1 MAKVAKI
8 WDGTDWVE
16 FISAIPNPYPDQNG
30 NANKYLTTDGTFP
43 YWADVVAQ
51 DGTNSF
57 ATINTPSGTDPVA
70 DSSSDTL
77 NITAS
82 NGMVV
87 TGDSSTDTV
96 NFSTNATSLNT
107 VATIVSR
114 DSNQSFDI
122 TAIDFDTADTI
133 SSAVGRLTWDDG
145 EGTLNLGLK
154 GGNLNLRVGQENTAL
169 CYNGTGSTIT
179 KGSVVYISGAQGQR
193 PSISLADA
201 DSESTSSKTFG
212 VAAENISNDAEG
224 FVCTFGIVENI
235 NTSTFT
241 AGQAL
246 WLSSTAGQLTNT
258 KPTPPVHSVFVGY
271 CLKSNS
277 SSGRIFITPQNGYEL
292 DELHNVLINGISD
305 NHIISYDNATSL
317 WKNQALVDAIKEVDG
332 TGSGIDS
339 DLLDSHEATYFLNT
353 SSAAQ
358 TKAGDLTITGN
369 LTVSG
374 TTTTINSTVVT
385 VDDKNIELGAVDSP
399 TDITADGGGIILKGD
414 TDKTVLWS
422 NSISSWTFSD
432 SINLTSGSVIKIAGT
447 SVLSATQYS
456 GNAATVTNGLYSTT
470 TYTDPSWLSTL
481 SWSKIT
487 NTPTTLLGYGI
498 IDVEST
504 KEYLGLD
511 NVENTALSTWVGS
524 TNITTLGTITSGTW
538 NGSVIADSYIASAV
552 ARLAGP
558 TFTGTVVL
566 PGTTSIGEVTSTEIS
581 YLDGVTSAIQTQI
594 NNKLDST
601 TASSTYAPINSPTF
615 TGTADFTSATVLGID
630 ALPSQTGNAGKYL
643 KTNGSSALWEFLNNI
658 SYSSSAPSTPSTG
671 DVWIESD
678 VDVNAFDP
686 HQYVRWIKILT
697 GSQSVFSGVSSA
709 GILLEYTP
717 GFEQVFLNGSLLLRG
732 TDYTATDGATVTL
745 TTPAVSGNRIE
756 IIALN
761 VFSIANV
768 YTTTEVDNLLV
779 SKAALSSPTFTG
791 TPAAPTASAGTNTT
805 QIATTAFVRTEV
817 SNLIASAPAAL
828 DTLDEL
834 AAALGDDA
842 SFATTVTNSL
852 AAKAPIASPTFTG
865 TVTAGTVVVTGML
878 DVQEIREALN
888 DITLS
893 SNVGTLDWT
902 TGNVFFI
909 GTAPTGNMTFNITNV
924 PTDNGEIMSVTVFVT
939 QGSTGYIPST
949 LNINGSSATIKW
961 VNGTNPVPTSQAGK
975 IDIFAFSLIRRGS
988 AWTVLGSSS
997 LNF

>member
-1 MAKVAKI
+1 MAKIAKI

-16 FISAIPNPYPDQNG
+16 FISAIPNPYPDQTG

-87 TGDSSTDTV
+87 TGDSSTDTI

-107 VATIVSR
+107 ESTIVSR

-122 TAIDFDTADTI
+122 TAIDFDTTDTI
-133 SSAVGRLTWDDG
+133 SSAVGRLNWDDG
-145 EGTLNLGLK
+145 EGTLNFGLK
-154 GGNLNLRVGQENTAL
+154 GGNINLQVGQENVAL

-179 KGSVVYISGAQGQR
+179 RGSVVYISGAQGQR
-193 PSISLADA
+193 PSLSLADA

-212 VAAENISNDAEG
+212 VVAENISDGAEG

-258 KPTPPVHSVFVGY
+258 KPTQPVHAVFVGY
-271 CLKSNS
+271 CLKVNS
-277 SSGRIFITPQNGYEL
+277 SSGRVFVNPQNGYEL
-292 DELHNVLINGISD
+292 NELHNVLINGIAD

-339 DLLDSHEATYFLNT
+339 DLLDGHEATYFLNT
-353 SSAAQ
+353 SSSAQ

-369 LTVSG
+369 LTVNG

-385 VDDKNIELGAVDSP
+385 VDDKNIELGFVDTP

-414 TDKTVLWS
+414 TDKTILWS

-511 NVENTALSTWVGS
+511 NIENTALSTWVGS

-686 HQYVRWIKILT
+686 HQYVRWIKVLT

-949 LNINGSSATIKW
+949 LNINGSSATIRW
-961 VNGTNPVPTSQAGK
+961 VNGSNPVPTSQAGK
-975 IDIFAFSLIRRGS
+975 IDIFSLSLIRRAS
-988 AWTVLGSSS
+988 SWTVLGSSS